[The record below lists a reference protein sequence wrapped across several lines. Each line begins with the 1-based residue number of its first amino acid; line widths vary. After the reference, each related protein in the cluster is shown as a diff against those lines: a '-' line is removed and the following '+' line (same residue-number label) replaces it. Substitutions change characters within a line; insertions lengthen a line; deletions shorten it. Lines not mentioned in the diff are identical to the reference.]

1 MFDKAIRIFR
11 STRLTIFLL
20 VTLLVIFVLGQL
32 IPQKMLLKYE
42 DYLAIKDSWPTVTK
56 VIDFLGLFEIYISP
70 VAVVAFALFFLNLL
84 VVMSSRVSFIK
95 AKCSPP
101 KIADVSGTIQVL
113 AGVSDM
119 AKAMRIVRGKLMGY
133 RFYSDKDRFAAVR
146 FRFGPFGHL
155 LFHLSFFFLL
165 VGGLLIFYTR
175 TVGTILLTEGDSFS
189 AGTQNF
195 LSLRRSYLDRAPDI
209 SFRVAKITPVFKKE
223 ELLSLKTSLEVYRDG
238 RTYRK
243 DIDVNHPAV
252 LGDTSVLIMDVGVSP
267 LLRLTRNGEV
277 LMDSYVGSLGLLKG
291 KTEDFEFPG
300 TDISLNFIYYPDYV
314 LEDGRMRTRSLQPL
328 NPTFHISLS
337 RGWDE
342 LFKGPVKVGGD
353 AVHLDG
359 LSFSV
364 TDIRYHG
371 KFLIVQE
378 KGTPFLDIGFFMGL
392 AGLLWRFFFYRRVVR
407 GQFREGVLHL
417 SARSEYFQG
426 QGEKRLERLASALE
440 NELK

>member
-1 MFDKAIRIFR
+1 MFDKVIRKLR

-20 VTLLVIFVLGQL
+20 VTLLVIFVLGQI

-42 DYLAIKDSWPTVTK
+42 DYLAIKDSWPAVTK
-56 VIDFLGLFEIYISP
+56 VIEIFGLFEIYTSP
-70 VAVVAFALFFLNLL
+70 VALVVFTLFFLNLL
-84 VVMSSRVSFIK
+84 VVMSSRVSSIK

-101 KIADVSGTIQVL
+101 KIADVSGTIQVQ

-165 VGGLLIFYTR
+165 VGGLLVFYTR
-175 TVGTILLTEGDSFS
+175 TVGTILVTEGDSFS

-195 LSLRRSYLDRAPDI
+195 LALSRSYLDRAPDI

-223 ELLSLKTSLEVYRDG
+223 ELLSLKTILEVYRDG

-243 DIDVNHPAV
+243 DIDINHPAV

-267 LLRLTRNGEV
+267 LIRLTRNGEV

-300 TDISLNFIYYPDYV
+300 TDINLNFIYYPDYV
-314 LEDGRMRTRSLQPL
+314 LEDGRKRTRSLQPL
-328 NPTFHISLS
+328 NPTFHIALS

-342 LFKGPVKVGGD
+342 LFKGMIRVGETI
-353 AVHLDG
+353 HLDG

-392 AGLLWRFFFYRRVVR
+392 AGLLWRFFFYRREVR

-426 QGEKRLERLASALE
+426 QGKKRLERLASALE